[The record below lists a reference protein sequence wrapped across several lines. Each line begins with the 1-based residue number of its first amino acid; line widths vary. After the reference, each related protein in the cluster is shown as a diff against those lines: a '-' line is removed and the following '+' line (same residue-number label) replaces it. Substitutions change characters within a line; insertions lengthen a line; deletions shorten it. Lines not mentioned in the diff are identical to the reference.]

1 MADSGIDQVVFNEL
15 LESMGT
21 DFTRDLVN
29 TFLEDA
35 PRLIAQLQPALT
47 AGDQTRFFAT
57 LAQALPEG
65 DPVYFRRAAHFLTSN
80 AATFGATALS
90 ALAKELEFMARE
102 NRLVEVG
109 DRIDRLE
116 TLFAQAAGELKG
128 LCG

>member
-47 AGDQTRFFAT
+47 AGD
-57 LAQALPEG
+57 P
-65 DPVYFRRAAHFLTSN
+65 DSFRRAAHSLKSN